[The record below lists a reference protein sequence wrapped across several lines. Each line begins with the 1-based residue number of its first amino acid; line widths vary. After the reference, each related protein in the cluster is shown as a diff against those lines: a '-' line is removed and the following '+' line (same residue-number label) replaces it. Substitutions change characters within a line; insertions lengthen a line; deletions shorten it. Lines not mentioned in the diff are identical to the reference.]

1 MRLPKTPKLDVS
13 DWRVPTCKIKQFYSK
28 RTKYCVCVPV
38 INEGT
43 RLKKQL
49 DRMYPFSRDIDIIIS
64 DKGSTDGSTDPKF
77 LKSKKVRALITLIGE
92 GRQGS
97 QLRAACSFAIKD
109 GYEGI
114 VIMDGNNKD
123 GVEAIPKFIKKLEE
137 GYDYIQG
144 SRFIRGG
151 KHTNTPLS
159 RFLGIRFVASPLLSL
174 AAGYWY
180 TDVTNGFRAVSK
192 KYILH
197 PRLKPFRDKFVGYEF
212 LMYLTARA
220 KRLGLKTLEI
230 PVNRAY
236 PRGITPTKIVGI
248 RKKLAMLLT
257 LFKVVLG
264 HYNPS

>member
-1 MRLPKTPKLDVS
+1 MRLAKPPKLDVS
-13 DWRVPTCKIKQFYSK
+13 DWQVPPYKINQFRPK
-28 RTKYCVCVPV
+28 RTEYCVCIPV

-49 DRMYPFSRDIDIIIS
+49 DRMRPFSKDIDIIIS
-64 DKGSTDGSTDPKF
+64 DKGSSDGSTDPKF
-77 LKSKKVRALITLIGE
+77 LRSKNVRALITLTGQ

-97 QLRAACSFAIKD
+97 QLRAGSSFAIKD
-109 GYEGI
+109 GYQGI
-114 VIMDGNNKD
+114 IILDGNNKD
-123 GVEAIPKFIKKLEE
+123 GVEAIPSFIKKLEE

-144 SRFIRGG
+144 SRFARGG
-151 KHTNTPLS
+151 KHANTPMS

-180 TDVTNGFRAVSK
+180 TDVTNGFRGVSK

-197 PRLKPFRDKFVGYEF
+197 PRLKPFRDEFVGYEF
-212 LMYLTARA
+212 LMYLTVRA

-230 PVNRAY
+230 PVNRVY
-236 PRGITPTKIVGI
+236 PRGMTPTKIVGI
-248 RKKLAMLLT
+248 RNKLDMLLK

-264 HYNPS
+264 HFNPN